1 MMCPIESR
9 ETEVLM
15 AYSSGKLHAGLT
27 PALAGHL
34 ENCPACREF
43 VHAQR
48 AVWDALDVWQAA
60 PVSADFDRR
69 LYQSIDQ
76 HVSWFDRVLRPF
88 HWGGFR
94 QAFPIAASAGLVLM
108 AGLLLQHSSVTPAVQ
123 QQNTAQM
130 DALQPEQLELAL
142 DEMEAL
148 SQLSRPVHT
157 DSSDSKM

>member
-1 MMCPIESR
+1 MTCPIESR

-15 AYSSGKLHAGLT
+15 AYSSGKLDAERN

-34 ENCPACREF
+34 ENCHACRDF
-43 VHAQR
+43 VKTQR
-48 AVWDALDVWQAA
+48 AVWDTLDVWQAA
-60 PVSADFDRR
+60 PVSAEFDRR
-69 LYQSIDQ
+69 LYQRIDEQ
-76 HVSWFDRVLRPF
+76 VSWFDRLLRPL

-130 DALQPEQLELAL
+130 EALQPEQLELAL

-157 DSSDSKM
+157 DSADSKM